1 MKSQTNYKSTNNTKV
16 RKSKRKLVFFGIFGL
31 AVIFVGVVV
40 ALNLFKSKPNH
51 DSTGGNNYTEL
62 SNTDLAQDKFSYK
75 LVDSAY
81 SSEINDSTSN
91 YAIITGVKSETL
103 PAGSD
108 GFNVKFPEVIVHNG
122 TSYPVKKIDCTIET
136 TDGTALQL
144 YGGTYKI
151 SSFDYTSISGNSNF
165 INSIRRI
172 EVPNC
177 VEYIEVGSFH
187 GLEELREIKLPFV
200 GVKRGNISTT
210 SDATSNDGYKSAFL
224 AIFGTGA
231 RVNKAANSNP
241 FYQTPGYKPAYY
253 DNQGTI
259 NETPTLSDGGS
270 GTVTWYD
277 SQTNIMTDLYLP
289 YYLEN
294 IEITDEVNIATHAF
308 FNEARAKEIKIT
320 FSTASWIN
328 KFTTSKS
335 IGNYAFARCIKL
347 ITAEMPSTATTIG
360 TGAFSQ
366 CYYLGQQDPDNNIDG
381 HVKLPNVL
389 DEIPEACFE
398 ECVDLT
404 SITLPYKIT
413 KIGRQ
418 AFWDCE
424 SLEKINSAYDE
435 SGSVNSQTSDTITL
449 PETIVTIGEQAFRNC
464 KRFQIVVVPNNV
476 QEIGKLTFNGCKN
489 LKDLTL
495 PFIGRVKGNS
505 GTADSL
511 FGYIF
516 GEYNDFNPDEA
527 ESIDNTVFQ
536 TDNGDPNETST
547 SMRHSF
553 YIPTSLVNVSI
564 LNETVVTP
572 GAFMNCSHIQ
582 SLNIQSS
589 ATEGTQDTTMTIG
602 QGALYG
608 CTSIS
613 DLTIPFTG
621 KSDSASGSEGN
632 LGWIFGSNSYG
643 NNETSA
649 VEKSDHTGYWYIPN
663 GLKTVHLQHQTTLKS
678 WSFYKTTMI
687 KNLVISKALQET
699 ERNVFYDCVSLETL
713 EMPFVGRKRGAE
725 LYRDWWWS
733 YDASIRNSMIW
744 LFAFMGRDVTGHYE
758 NAWVTDWQGARWD
771 SSIPEALTSI
781 TITDDTYIAGYA
793 FKGFKGLKKITI
805 LSTDESLSYI
815 EEGVFAGCESL
826 ETLEIPFIGSDANT
840 NRLDKY
846 NYTIGFLFGRSA
858 YGTSYRVTQ
867 SGYNFYIPK
876 QLSSIKINS
885 AVKYVPAWSF
895 ANMSSLNSVEIEGKI
910 DTIGAACFYNDI
922 HLKDLT
928 MKDACYTNVANY
940 AFANCSTLGE
950 MDRFIPGTV
959 RTIGN
964 YSFMGTSI
972 SKIADNISGVLTSIG
987 NYAFSNC
994 NQLQSFD
1001 FNDITLVKSFGDGVF
1016 AGCKRL
1022 TSVTNIKFLTP
1033 YMFKDCSS
1041 LEGVNLDYYFNL
1053 IDNTQNT
1060 QNVVKVDYI
1069 PEGLFDGCVSLKS
1082 QGVPGGLELDN
1093 ASHTI
1098 VTIGAYAF
1106 RNCESLTTFTL
1117 PESLTEIQAGA
1128 FQNCNKLEK
1137 LRIVRGC
1144 YIIPAGTDKA
1154 HNTDL
1159 TDLGVFYGC
1168 NDDFYLE
1175 VYSTEALWPTTWGY
1189 NWNCYYPV
1197 YVIGDDTSNIF
1208 TYEYSDDVKGYLIT
1222 GFNTDD
1228 YDFYVQLN
1236 SSYDQ
1241 YLLEDTVI
1249 FPSSYNGLPVKGI
1262 VEGAFSH
1269 FGPDGNELD
1278 PGVDYFAKV
1287 NTFVLG
1293 ENFTEIGDGLF
1304 SYDDRTVYIYSQ
1316 KTIAQAQTI
1325 TAPQSSTF
1333 VPSAIGGKPYNT
1345 LYQNYRGISYGME
1358 ENYASRAMIFYK
1370 DSWRFVG
1377 TKPTILM
1384 DALNFVLEDDSF
1396 VYNFGRKIEPVIKSI
1411 EPKDGVIV
1419 YTDID
1424 STQEN
1429 GEDLIYNIFYTYDPN
1444 SYGYDTETITGLDNV
1459 YVKYSNN
1466 INVGTGRITF
1476 TSNTSM
1482 LYGTQVKTFDIL
1494 RYELQLFHS
1503 SSDNAEG
1510 ATYLNYANDFVRY
1523 YNDKVTYSAFTS
1535 NGTNGKY
1542 STVIQK
1548 MYGSPWTVN
1557 NWTQGGAVLN
1567 LPTGYSIIGTLT
1579 TSSNNA
1585 GDYIACKQDITG
1597 KVDGAGSFRWIGS
1610 PIVTDSLGN
1619 NVTSNFSLVITAYVE
1634 ILPYV
1639 INSSSTGN
1647 LKWDGTLKD
1656 DGLYYYKY
1664 TGDVIVPSAY
1674 VFDDKLGVLD
1684 AGFKITTDQE
1694 AIEPWTLAGY
1704 NTTYTATIQSCSPNF
1719 RFEGNQNPQI
1729 QFRIEKGQ
1737 ITIEMN
1743 VKYTLKDDDDYY
1755 RYSGGFSSW
1764 INSDEFNMTV
1774 KGRGANSVIY
1784 GDLITSDCIKGTYSS
1799 SYDSANPGGFI
1810 GSFGW
1815 DSSNPLKIVSTTR
1828 HNGADTDPFL
1838 VEYDSANTNPNDN
1851 RYEVILNIQCT
1862 ISYINFDYALTVNE
1876 YVPEK
1881 DATTGTTSWN
1891 ESVLHLDDSLQI
1903 IMRNFTD
1910 STMDSVD
1917 KLTLTY
1923 GVDGYEHSLG
1933 VDFRN
1938 VFTNNTT
1945 ADVKFEVVGGA
1956 ITNLVYKFKEIP
1968 TPIPTVNLVLTI
1980 TKKNYEPVSKQI
1992 ELTLG
1997 KGNFNFSKSLDKEY
2011 DRKPVNGFDALLRR
2025 PADLDS
2031 CNVTFLWFDGYTNEQ
2046 LPSAPSA
2053 IGYYM
2058 VNVIAT
2064 GSQYFNDF
2072 TTDNDFYF
2080 TISRRRIIIKVID
2093 TEEPYDSKLY
2103 DGQPWT
2109 YNPVNAT
2116 VGINGESL
2124 NLLEG
2129 DKLTGSFTSRS
2140 EAVGIYRSKD
2150 DSGNTTKDFFER
2162 TSTIVSNDTLGDQSK
2177 NYIVVFEGDYEIKP
2191 RQFKYEINVD
2201 NSFANQDSNGVYTF
2215 TYNGNYH
2222 RATVTVTEPTSNY
2235 QVYYSLQ
2242 NPMAGAVEVDWSIY
2256 PFYFNQPSDG
2266 TDVYTTYVKLVADTY
2281 ETVYDQV
2288 AIRID
2293 GLDVKI
2299 VPTQTEFAYDGFAHS
2314 LILSTDP
2321 AWASLYY
2328 FDLGQSS
2335 FNQTAAESYEWTT
2348 ISPTYT
2354 QPGDYN
2360 IAVKGTALN
2369 YNTFITFFTLRIVDH
2384 HDPISIDIVGD
2395 KVDYDRQQH
2404 GITISNIESPYK
2416 LSDLVVRVALKD
2428 SYNLNDPQWINV
2440 QFNEVT
2446 PASEIYKGNFLSD
2459 AGDYPLYIEI
2469 LCKGRS
2475 PKIISSTL
2483 NDQETVSIH
2492 KLKFEFDDPDFYN
2505 GIFDGNYHTGVLK
2518 LAQNS
2523 SDRLI
2528 ITGSVNDNN
2537 ISYKYAKVVDNVE
2550 EIFDLTVY
2558 YGIIVNGQPV
2568 YTTEIQRFK
2577 NVTNTPMYIKVTATN
2592 FEDYE
2597 KDGSIIISKGDVSID
2612 FDDPQEIEYLARPV
2626 QDGDFSIETCHDGA
2640 RVYTFREYV
2649 INSTTGALELSSY
2662 YITNPTNLG
2671 NYRAYVSFADTQNC
2685 NAADIEFDFEI
2696 VPRILTVEYEHELEY
2711 TGDPQMPHPTITTGT
2726 TDTVYYDAVM
2736 YDNNNPGVVPNM
2748 PTLPGTYYFKLSE
2761 IYHNENYKLSAE
2773 DAGVLEFKIINRKVY
2788 ITYDGELDYTGQNQ
2802 SIYAHY
2808 VSSNAQA
2815 DSDSNFHLSN
2825 ILSVDSLSVELLTL
2839 NHMRGEYHLNAIY
2852 SYDASQ
2858 GLYVLKSNSTSPF
2871 AFSFIVQSLKV
2882 YNTSIGEGDGASAP
2896 YYDIIFDIKL
2906 KIVAPKLEVTYDP
2919 IQSIVFDGKRH
2930 HIDFTITSPTTG
2942 TEIYEYWYGE
2952 IDDPDPDDISDQNFL
2967 IRNVGH
2973 YVINFRITS
2982 LNYEPFVGRVDFTIL
2997 QGNLQCVIDDY
3008 SGIYDGTAQQTTY
3021 QVLNMDYADLINDKP
3036 TLYYLKKSVL
3046 DAHLPKSITLA
3057 DIESFFMQ
3065 NAPTNND
3072 LSQFITHGNG
3082 LSMLDAGEY
3091 YAVLYYPYSPSNN
3104 IGRVYEVKEITI
3116 EQRTLWFNYNGSDPF
3131 IASKYYDGQKYSG
3144 IKFVNSPNWTCEY
3157 DTTPTSNNLLANAG
3171 LVNGHQIDFTHFSSF
3186 TFRTVSANAR
3196 GNADGENHGD
3206 PYQAEG
3212 DFEFDYFIISLAGT
3226 QYQDN
3231 YRPAFNKITDVN
3243 GDEIYPFQITIK
3255 RIDLN
3260 VFEVMDT
3267 TLEYNGNQIL
3277 PKIKTPSDGELEVFY
3292 YKTDSDFNILPNDN
3306 GRYYQQTDVGYYLVY
3321 VHIKMGTNYYEWKYP
3336 QNPDPNYDFLDSD
3349 GKAYR
3354 IAHVQVTPK
3363 KVKVDWGTTTITY
3376 DGDGHEATPSIKDVY
3391 GNTVLISYS
3400 IYDNTYTEVP
3410 HETVMTNAGYYYLH
3424 ADLSA
3429 TSLIANSNN
3438 YDVQNSI
3445 EVFTIEKREYT
3456 ISYQTNEPW
3465 LKDYWHKDYTEND
3478 FDDFINGF
3486 KLKLRIS
3493 TISQEAGVY
3502 QYASQF
3508 VVDATVT
3515 DRDGYTYYDH
3525 GINVF
3530 ENEPIYVK
3538 DNFQFN
3544 LNLYVV
3550 LDSKTIKVRTS
3561 DIDREYNNQD
3571 VYPQIDVVSHTSGY
3585 SISYYGLK
3593 LQDDGS
3599 LPVDFDEKNIV
3610 YVSTIPYYRN
3620 VGKYKVYY
3628 KVTANGDDG
3637 VTNTAFGST
3646 TITIRQATAYINVGN
3661 IDKVYDGNAI
3671 SSIPVSG
3678 GFNGD
3683 YDSSGNLIQVNNR
3696 NSLLKF
3702 EFKRDGESDASYNS
3716 DFHPIDAG
3724 TYWVRITS
3732 TADNNS
3738 IYMQNYTALDTIEN
3752 TFKFTIKPSTLIFTV
3767 ADDMEIS
3774 SESNISYNTNEQT
3787 ILNNT
3792 TVTSNSHFGLSGLL
3806 ASDYFTYKIYS
3817 NVGTTLRRTTYLY
3830 TDAIARGDILYT
3842 FYGTNNDYFSIEW
3855 KTTNGGG
3862 TTPTDN
3868 TKNYNI
3874 KLIFSLC
3881 IHFPRMTVDEIPD
3894 VTVAYDGG
3902 QKSFATLSNINNY
3915 VHNPNTGYNIKY
3927 STTLSSN
3934 PNNYNL
3940 DDIKRTNP
3948 GTTTVF
3954 FMISCANFEDYFGQ
3968 AKFTI
3973 TYKDRNIE
3981 VADGAL
3987 DKYYDAVAYD
3997 SNSWQ
4002 DLIGLVT
4009 STDQDEALS
4018 TSGWKITY
4026 FLAEKDK
4033 ADDSEWKIAS
4043 DELTSVVNARDYIFR
4058 LTIPASTLY
4067 AEKVIERHF
4076 QIKRITYTVS
4086 SPQDV
4091 ETTYTGSR
4099 WMYNLGESLLN
4110 NNSIFTVTGLL
4121 SQDGNGNPVGHHI
4134 TSAMLVN
4141 DDIYSG
4147 KYVQNNNDPNNS
4159 GSIDISDQYSYTIV
4173 DQDGVDVRIN
4183 YEYNLDFALIVKKGK
4198 ITFTSN
4204 IPASG
4209 IFAYDK
4215 NGVTPIVSAIPSGYK
4230 VEYSETENGEYS
4242 EVPFTKYNVGTYS
4255 FWVRCI
4261 NVPNYEDA
4269 YQEFTYTIEKQ
4280 PNTLVIDPLD
4290 KIYDGSQVSPVITT
4304 NDYHGTASA
4313 ASGQGFSVI
4322 VKYYDENEQ
4331 NETAIAPKNVGT
4343 YWVSVIFGATT
4354 NYTGLEVKQKFT
4366 ISPRELTVNID
4377 KNILTYNAKE
4387 QAPNYTIT
4395 SNIVVNL
4402 NLGADYTIKY
4412 YSQSDLQTPIT
4423 KPKNI
4428 GSYSMVISLAGSGEN
4443 STYNNFQFD
4452 NGQKEIRINYEII
4465 KAKVTF
4471 TVSEAH
4477 FPYTNSPITISL
4489 SYITAFG
4496 LPQGVTLDSYII
4508 SLTGNSGTYNINCPY
4523 TSTDFTNYFKWSSTD
4538 NKPILTYN
4546 QQIESLDNYDITMVM
4561 TIIVAVGDLPYAV
4574 TEYVGQYD
4582 GQAHT
4587 INFQISQLSD
4597 DMTVQYSRDNSQWF
4611 DSLPTE
4617 TNVTNGAVHIYV
4629 KVTSSLYNNGQP
4641 VILGLP
4647 GSTDY
4652 NKFTITITK
4661 ADLTIEQPNI
4671 DLNKVYDGKV
4681 TTPPTATEI
4690 HTSAFGTDLLNPKY
4704 HFWALDKT
4712 DVSGNNY
4719 HEVPVIE
4726 TSEVGKYY
4734 LVIEYKD
4741 NQNYNDAQ
4749 TQPIYYEITPRQ
4761 ILVTMDDKSKT
4772 YDSLPWE
4779 GTISNDPSAI
4789 GALAD
4794 GRITTVPGIVESGLV
4809 SGHYFNATI
4818 KTKSAN
4824 SGTYTLENDFIY
4836 KSSYRIYDYINNK
4849 EINIENYK
4857 VVLKLNV
4864 LISNANFWTDE
4875 NNFIIKFSDGHGIY
4889 DGVTEYFVS
4898 HSWTNL
4904 NGDTTYP
4911 LITIPAGTPASDLLR
4926 IYDSL
4931 ISYNEIG
4938 FNVSDSE
4945 WSTTPIGKKF
4955 GTTTIYIKVAA
4966 PNYNTYYTQ
4975 AQIIVDAIP
4984 SGIIIDDRG
4993 ILASDKVYNGLP
5005 YEYDTIVVRSDK
5017 PNDTRVPY
5025 FKFYYRN
5032 ADGTKGNE
5040 VLDAN
5045 GQNVPPTNAG
5055 NYILR
5060 VYLDADPNNGYADYE
5075 SDNIPFNVLK
5085 AKVPVYWGADHIVTS
5100 TVNGNVVY
5108 KYEMYYTGQE
5118 RIPLAR
5124 AYGVIDISTNPSV
5137 HQYELIPLTV
5147 TADRTAIGI
5156 GSYIATAT
5164 ISSADYKQN
5173 YELLNPTTGYEIVKS
5188 VLLDPNNPNTNP
5200 VFPNDPS
5207 DPSLPDSPNNP
5218 NHPNSPDNPNNNSTF
5233 EGIEFLAHQYNPKAQ
5248 TANTPFTY
5256 GDQIILEVR
5265 FIYSDRNPVIYY
5277 YYLNKPAN
5285 ASTNNSSV
5293 WTITSIYDS
5302 NFSLVS
5308 TNPTCKF
5315 EFEFP
5320 ATLTTP
5326 TFDVTAKLKDKNN
5339 YAWNT
5344 SGDIADKNIIV
5355 HMEPLD
5361 LNPNNPD
5368 DPTNPDIW
5376 VEKPTKSTL
5385 LYDGTP
5391 LEFDQTDN
5399 LEKINVWYNINHTPD
5414 TSDDVLISPDN
5425 YTVYYGNNINPTS
5438 DDNNP
5443 YNNAYV
5449 IIVSN
5454 SGYVL
5459 SFKFGD
5465 YDAYN
5470 TEKQTHASD
5479 PLYVNKNINE
5489 TIAQTAAF
5497 TFEIVSPEPK
5507 YITLTE
5513 DSEMKFVSYDQDFN
5527 ANNGYAMTYTYGIS
5541 SEDRNTALEQIVGNE
5556 TNESIIIEK
5565 KKYSM
5570 FKLSHIAEKKNLKYI
5585 LTQIKNDLTRIAVY
5599 KEDGTS
5605 LWDGAVDTTLSDSN
5619 TQDDWIG
5626 SGVYIVL
5633 YDGSDISTRK
5643 AVDAVEIVVVGD
5655 LDGNGVID
5663 TNDSSEIL
5671 RNIGGVDQTNLTQY
5685 MKATYVA
5692 GLIAIDNDQIGVHNP
5707 VVSTVSTND
5716 SANIERYIAYR
5727 NTGDFFEDYFYSQ
5740 YII

>member
-1 MKSQTNYKSTNNTKV
+1 MKNRTNYKSLNNTKV
-16 RKSKRKLVFFGIFGL
+16 RKSKRKLAFFGIFGL
-31 AVIFVGVVV
+31 AIIFVGVVV
-40 ALNLFKSKPNH
+40 ALNIFKAKPH
-51 DSTGGNNYTEL
+51 DSTDHNNYTEL
-62 SNTDLAQDKFSYK
+62 SNTDLAQNKFSYK
-75 LVDSAY
+75 IEKDDLKYS
-81 SSEINDSTSN
+81 SSEIDSNASS
-91 YAIITGVKSETL
+91 YAIITGVKPEAL
-103 PAGSD
+103 PAGFD
-108 GFNVKFPEVIVHNG
+108 GFNVKFPEVIVDNG
-122 TSYPVKKIDCTIET
+122 KSYPVKEIDCTIDT
-136 TDGTALQL
+136 NGTVLPL
-144 YGGTYKI
+144 YRGYKI
-151 SSFDYTSISGNSNF
+151 SSFDYTRIIDGNATF
-165 INSIRRI
+165 VNSIRRI
-172 EVPNC
+172 EVPEC

-187 GLEELREIKLPFV
+187 GVEELREIKLPFI
-200 GVKRGNISTT
+200 GVKRGNKSTT
-210 SDATSNDGYKSAFL
+210 LYDTSTDGYKSAFL
-224 AIFGTGA
+224 AIFGTGE
-231 RVNKAANSNP
+231 RVNGRQNTGM
-241 FYQTPGYKPAYY
+241 FYQNDNYRPAYY
-253 DNQGTI
+253 TDSKSI
-259 NETPTLSDGGS
+259 NENPTLTDGGS
-270 GTVTWYD
+270 GTVSWYD
-277 SQTNIMTDLYLP
+277 ADLTILTDLYLP
-289 YYLEN
+289 YYLEH
-294 IEITDEVNIATHAF
+294 IEITDEVYVATHAF
-308 FNEARAKEIKIT
+308 FNVARAKEIKIT
-320 FSTASWIN
+320 FSTASWVK
-328 KFTTSKS
+328 KFTMNKS

-347 ITAEMPSTATTIG
+347 ITAELPSTATTIG

-366 CYYLGQQDPDNNIDG
+366 CYYLGKQDPDNNING
-381 HVKLPNVL
+381 YVKLPNVL
-389 DEIPEACFE
+389 AEIPEACFNFCTNLAE
-398 ECVDLT
+398 
-404 SITLPYKIT
+404 ITLPYKVS
-413 KIGRQ
+413 KIGKQ
-418 AFWDCE
+418 AFFDCE
-424 SLEKINSAYDE
+424 SLKKINSAYDE
-435 SGSVNSQTSDTITL
+435 SGSVNKQTSNTITL
-449 PETIVTIGEQAFRNC
+449 PETITIIGEEAFRYC
-464 KRFQIVVVPNNV
+464 QRFEIVVIPNNV
-476 QEIGKLTFNGCKN
+476 QEIGNSALNGCKN

-495 PFIGRVKGNS
+495 PFIGSKKGNS

-511 FGYIF
+511 FGFIF
-516 GEYNDFNPDEA
+516 GDFNDSSPDEA
-527 ESIDNTVFQ
+527 SSDPTVFQ

-547 SMRHSF
+547 DKRHAF
-553 YIPTSLVNVSI
+553 YIPESLVNVSI
-564 LNETVVTP
+564 LNESVVTP

-589 ATEGTQDTTMTIG
+589 AAEGTQDTTMTIG

-608 CTSIS
+608 CTSLNN
-613 DLTIPFTG
+613 LTIPFTG
-621 KSDSASGSEGN
+621 KSDSIGGEEGN
-632 LGWIFGSNSYG
+632 FGWIFGSNSYG

-649 VEKSDHTGYWYIPN
+649 VEKSSHTGYWYIPN
-663 GLKTVHLQHQTTLKS
+663 SLKTVKLQHQTTLKS

-687 KNLVISKALQET
+687 QNLVISKALQQT

-713 EMPFVGRKRGAE
+713 EMPFVGAQRGAE
-725 LYRDWWWS
+725 TAYHYWD
-733 YDASIRNSMIW
+733 YDTNIMNSMIY

-758 NAWVTDWQGARWD
+758 NAWVTDWQGSRWN
-771 SSIPEALTSI
+771 SSIPETLTSI

-793 FKGFKGLKKITI
+793 FRGFKGLKKITI
-805 LSTDESLSYI
+805 LNDTKSLSYI
-815 EEGVFAGCESL
+815 DEGVFAGCESL

-840 NRLDKY
+840 NRHDKY

-867 SGYNFYIPK
+867 SGYSFYIPK

-885 AVKYVPAWSF
+885 AVNYVPAWSF
-895 ANMSSLNSVEIEGKI
+895 ANMSSLNSVEIVGKI

-928 MKDACYTNVANY
+928 MKDACYINVANY
-940 AFANCSTLGE
+940 AFANCATLGE
-950 MDRFIPGTV
+950 MERFIPGTV
-959 RTIGN
+959 KTIGN
-964 YSFMGTSI
+964 YAFMGTSI
-972 SKIADNISGVLTSIG
+972 SKISDNIVGLLTSIG

-1001 FNDITLVKSFGDGVF
+1001 FNDITSVTSFGEGVF
-1016 AGCKRL
+1016 SGCKRL
-1022 TSVTNIKFLTP
+1022 VSVTNIKFLTP

-1053 IDNTQNT
+1053 IDNTQST
-1060 QNVVKVDYI
+1060 QNVTKVDYI
-1069 PEGLFDGCVSLKS
+1069 PEGLFAGCVSLKS
-1082 QGVPGGLELDN
+1082 PGIPGGLELDN

-1098 VTIGAYAF
+1098 TTIGAYAF
-1106 RNCESLTTFTL
+1106 KNCESLTTLIL
-1117 PESLTEIQAGA
+1117 PESLTEIQTGA

-1137 LRIVRGC
+1137 MRIVRSC

-1168 NDDFYLE
+1168 NEDFYLE
-1175 VYSTEALWPTTWGY
+1175 VYNPEALWPTTWGY
-1189 NWNCYYPV
+1189 NWNCYFPV
-1197 YVIGDDTSNIF
+1197 YVIGDNTSNIF

-1228 YDFYVQLN
+1228 NDFYVQLN
-1236 SSYDQ
+1236 STYDQ

-1262 VEGAFSH
+1262 VEGAFNH
-1269 FGPDGNELD
+1269 FGPDGNEID
-1278 PGVDYFAKV
+1278 PGIDYFAKV

-1304 SYDDRTVYIYSQ
+1304 SYEDRTVYIYSQ
-1316 KTIAQAQTI
+1316 KTIAQAQKI

-1333 VPSAIGGKPYNT
+1333 VPSTIGGKSYNT
-1345 LYQNYRGISYGME
+1345 LYQKYRGISYGIE
-1358 ENYASRAMIFYK
+1358 GNYASRAMIFYK

-1384 DALNFVLEDDSF
+1384 DAINFILEDDSF
-1396 VYNFGRKIEPVIKSI
+1396 VYNFGRKIEPVIKSL

-1419 YTDID
+1419 YTNMESIR
-1424 STQEN
+1424 EN
-1429 GEDLIYNIFYTYDPN
+1429 GGDLIYNIFYTYDKN

-1459 YVKYSNN
+1459 YIKYSNN
-1466 INVGTGRITF
+1466 VNVGTGRITF

-1482 LYGTQVKTFDIL
+1482 LYGTQIKTFDIL
-1494 RYELQLFHS
+1494 KYELQLFHS

-1510 ATYLNYANDFVRY
+1510 ATYVNYANDFVRY
-1523 YNDKVTYSAFTS
+1523 YKDKVTNSRFTT
-1535 NGTNGKY
+1535 NGVNGKY

-1548 MYGSPWTVN
+1548 MYGSPWTVS
-1557 NWTQGGAVLN
+1557 NWTQGGSVLN

-1579 TSSNNA
+1579 TSSSNA
-1585 GDYIACKQDITG
+1585 GDYIACKQDISG
-1597 KVDGAGSFRWIGS
+1597 KVDGAGTFKWIGS

-1634 ILPYV
+1634 ILPYK
-1639 INSSSTGN
+1639 IDSSSTGN

-1656 DGLYYYKY
+1656 DGLYHYKY
-1664 TGDVIVPSAY
+1664 TGQAIVPSAY
-1674 VFDDKLGVLD
+1674 VYDDKLGNLD
-1684 AGFKITTDQE
+1684 AGFVITTNEE
-1694 AIEPWTLAGY
+1694 AIEPNTLPGY
-1704 NTTYTATIQSCSPNF
+1704 NKIYTATIKSCSPNF
-1719 RFEGNQNPQI
+1719 KFDGNQNPQI
-1729 QFRIEKGQ
+1729 QFVIDKGE

-1743 VKYTLKDDDDYY
+1743 VNYTLKDDDDYY

-1764 INSDEFNMTV
+1764 KNSDEFNMTV
-1774 KGRGANSVIY
+1774 KGCGTNSVIY

-1799 SYDSANPGGFI
+1799 AYDSANPGNFK

-1815 DSSNPLKIVSTTR
+1815 DSSKPLKIVSTTR

-1851 RYEVILNIQCT
+1851 RYDVILNIQCT

-1876 YVPEK
+1876 YIPEK
-1881 DATTGTTSWN
+1881 DVTTGTTSWN
-1891 ESVLHLDDSLQI
+1891 EKVLHLDDSLQVL
-1903 IMRNFTD
+1903 MRNFTD
-1910 STMDSVD
+1910 STMNSVD

-1938 VFTNNTT
+1938 VFANNTT

-1968 TPIPTVNLVLTI
+1968 TPIPTVSLNLTI
-1980 TKKNYEPVSKQI
+1980 TKKNYEPVYKQI

-1997 KGNFNFSKSLDKEY
+1997 KGNFNFSNPLDKEY
-2011 DRKPVNGFDALLRR
+2011 DRKPVNGLDALLRR
-2025 PADLDS
+2025 PSDLDS

-2046 LPSAPSA
+2046 LSTAPSA
-2053 IGYYM
+2053 IGYYK
-2058 VNVIAT
+2058 VNIIAT

-2072 TTDNDFYF
+2072 TTNNEFYF
-2080 TISRRRIIIKVID
+2080 TISRRRIIIKVVD
-2093 TEEPYDSKLY
+2093 TEDPYDSKLY
-2103 DGQPWT
+2103 DGKPWT

-2140 EAVGIYRSKD
+2140 EAVGLYRSKD
-2150 DSGNTTKDFFER
+2150 ESGNATKDFFEKMR
-2162 TSTIVSNDTLGDQSK
+2162 TTVNNDTLGEQSN
-2177 NYIVVFEGDYEIKP
+2177 NYVVVFEGNYEIKP

-2201 NSFANQDSNGVYTF
+2201 NSYANQDSNGVYTF

-2222 RATVTVTEPTSNY
+2222 RATVTVSEPTSNY
-2235 QVYYSLQ
+2235 QIYYSLQ
-2242 NPMAGAVEVDWSIY
+2242 NPMAGAVEVEWSIY

-2266 TDVYTTYVKLVADTY
+2266 TNVYTTYVKLVADTY

-2288 AIRID
+2288 AIKID
-2293 GLDVKI
+2293 GLTVDV
-2299 VPTQTEFAYDGFAHS
+2299 VPNQLDFTYDGFSHS
-2314 LILSTDP
+2314 IILNTNP
-2321 AWASLYY
+2321 YWATLYY
-2328 FDLGQSS
+2328 YDFTGFDYNKLDPDS
-2335 FNQTAAESYEWTT
+2335 FEWST
-2348 ISPTYT
+2348 IPPTHT
-2354 QPGDYN
+2354 EIGSYN
-2360 IAVKGTALN
+2360 IAVRAIANN
-2369 YNTFITFFTLRIVDH
+2369 YNTFDNFFKMNI
-2384 HDPISIDIVGD
+2384 IDNGPTINLSVVGD
-2395 KVDYDRQQH
+2395 NVNYDREQH
-2404 GITISNIESPYK
+2404 GITIKDIASPLK
-2416 LSDLVVRVALKD
+2416 LSDLVIKVALKD
-2428 SYNLNDPQWINV
+2428 SNYLNDPQWINV
-2440 QFNEVT
+2440 QFNET
-2446 PASEIYKGNFLSD
+2446 APASGIYKANFLSD
-2459 AGDYPLYIEI
+2459 AGTYPLYIEI
-2469 LCKGRS
+2469 YSKGYKPLKLGSS
-2475 PKIISSTL
+2475 P
-2483 NDQETVSIH
+2483 DDTVTVNIN
-2492 KLKFEFDDPDFYN
+2492 KLEFEFAKFDFYN
-2505 GIFDGNYHTGVLK
+2505 GIFDGNYHTGLLK
-2518 LAQNS
+2518 LEQNS

-2528 ITGSVNDNN
+2528 VTGSVNDNN
-2537 ISYKYAKVVDNVE
+2537 ISYKYAKVVDNIE

-2558 YGIIVNGQPV
+2558 YGTLVNGQPV

-2577 NVTNTPMYIKVTATN
+2577 NVTNTPLYIKVTANN
-2592 FEDYE
+2592 FNDCEQS
-2597 KDGSIIISKGDVSID
+2597 GSIIISKGDINIQYSN
-2612 FDDPQEIEYLARPV
+2612 PQEIQYLARPV
-2626 QDGDFSIETCHDGA
+2626 QDGDFDIITCHDGA
-2640 RVYTFREYV
+2640 RVYKFKEYV
-2649 INSTTGALELSSY
+2649 TNSTGALELSNY

-2671 NYRAYVSFADTQNC
+2671 KYYAYVSFADTQNC
-2685 NAADIEFDFEI
+2685 NAAEIKFDFEI
-2696 VPRILTVEYEHELEY
+2696 KSRILTVEYDHELEY
-2711 TGDPQMPHPTITTGT
+2711 TGGPQMPHPNITTGT
-2726 TDTVYYDAVM
+2726 RDTVYYDAVM
-2736 YDNNNPGVVPNM
+2736 HDINNPSVIPDM
-2748 PTLPGTYYFKLSE
+2748 PTLPGTYYFKLNE
-2761 IYHNENYKLSAE
+2761 IYHNENYELSDE
-2773 DAGVLEFKIINRKVY
+2773 YEGVLEFKIINRKVY
-2788 ITYDGELDYTGQNQ
+2788 ISYDGTLDYTGQKQ
-2802 SIYAHY
+2802 SIYANY
-2808 VSSNAQA
+2808 ISSNAQE
-2815 DSDSNFHLSN
+2815 DSDSNFHLKN
-2825 ILSVDSLSVELLTL
+2825 ILSVDSLSMKLTTL
-2839 NHMRGEYHLNAIY
+2839 SHKRGEYHLNAIY
-2852 SYDASQ
+2852 SYDANQ
-2858 GLYVLKSNSTSPF
+2858 DKYVLKDNSTSPF
-2871 AFSFIVQSLKV
+2871 SFSFDVDSLKV
-2882 YNTSIGEGDGASAP
+2882 YKTSSGESNGATAP
-2896 YYDIIFDIKL
+2896 YYDIIVDIKL
-2906 KIVAPKLEVTYDP
+2906 KIVAPQLEVTYDSTQTV
-2919 IQSIVFDGKRH
+2919 IFDGKRH
-2930 HIDFTITSPTTG
+2930 HIDFNITSPTTG
-2942 TEIYEYWYGE
+2942 TEIYEYWYGQTDNPNPE
-2952 IDDPDPDDISDQNFL
+2952 DISDQNFL

-2973 YVINFRITS
+2973 YIINFRITS
-2982 LNYEPFVGRVDFTIL
+2982 LNYETFVGRVDFTIL
-2997 QGNLQCVIDDY
+2997 QGNLQCAIDDY
-3008 SGIYDGTAQQTTY
+3008 SGVYDGTTQQTTY
-3021 QVLNMDYADLINDKP
+3021 QVLNMDVADLINDKP
-3036 TLYYLKKSVL
+3036 TLYYFKKSIL
-3046 DAHLPKSITLA
+3046 ASHSPKEITLD
-3057 DIESFFMQ
+3057 DIEKFFMK
-3065 NAPTNND
+3065 NAPAND
-3072 LSQFITHGNG
+3072 EIYQFIANGNG
-3082 LSMLDAGEY
+3082 SSMLDAGEY
-3091 YAVLYYPYSPSNN
+3091 YAVLYYPYSPTNN

-3131 IASKYYDGQKYSG
+3131 IKSKNYDGQKYSG
-3144 IKFVNSPNWTCEY
+3144 IKFVNEPNWTCEY
-3157 DTTPTSNNLLANAG
+3157 DTTPTSNNLLVNAG
-3171 LVNGHQIDFTHFSSF
+3171 LVNGHQIDFTQFSSY

-3196 GNADGENHGD
+3196 GNADGENNGD

-3212 DFEFDYFIISLAGT
+3212 DFEFEHFIISLAGV

-3231 YRPAFNKITDVN
+3231 YRPAFNKVTDVN
-3243 GDEIYPFQITIK
+3243 GDKIYPFQITIK

-3260 VFEVMDT
+3260 KFDVFDT
-3267 TLEYNGNQIL
+3267 TLEYSGNQIF
-3277 PKIKTPSDGELEVFY
+3277 PKVKTPSDGELEAFY
-3292 YKTDSDFNILPNDN
+3292 YKTDSNFNILPNDS

-3363 KVKVDWGTTTITY
+3363 KIKVDWGTTTITY

-3391 GNTVLISYS
+3391 GNKVLISYS

-3429 TSLIANSNN
+3429 TSISNANN

-3465 LKDYWHKDYTEND
+3465 LKDYWYKDYTEND
-3478 FDDFINGF
+3478 FDDFIDGF
-3486 KLKLRIS
+3486 KLDLKIR
-3493 TISQEAGVY
+3493 TISQEAGIY
-3502 QYASQF
+3502 QYANQF
-3508 VVDATVT
+3508 VIDATVT

-3530 ENEPIYVK
+3530 ENKPIYVK

-3544 LNLYVV
+3544 LNFYVV
-3550 LDSKTIKVRTS
+3550 LDSKTIKVRTN

-3571 VYPQIDVVSHTSGY
+3571 VYPQIDVISHTSGY
-3585 SISYYGLK
+3585 SILYYGIK
-3593 LQDDGS
+3593 LNDDGS
-3599 LPVDFDEKNIV
+3599 LPNGFDENSIA
-3610 YVSTIPYYRN
+3610 YAATIPYYRN
-3620 VGKYKVYY
+3620 VGKYKIYY
-3628 KVTANGDDG
+3628 KVNANGDEG
-3637 VTNTAFGST
+3637 VENTAFGST

-3661 IDKVYDGNAI
+3661 IDKTYDGNAI
-3671 SSIPVSG
+3671 ASIPVSG

-3683 YDSSGNLIQVNNR
+3683 YSSSGTLIQTNNR
-3696 NSLLKF
+3696 NKLLNF

-3716 DFHPIDAG
+3716 DFHPINAG

-3732 TADNNS
+3732 KADNNS
-3738 IYMQNYTALDTIEN
+3738 SYMQNYTALDTIEN
-3752 TFKFTIKPSTLIFTV
+3752 TFKFTIKPATLIFTV
-3767 ADDMEIS
+3767 ADDKEIT
-3774 SESNISYNTNEQT
+3774 SESNISYNTNEQIIRNNST
-3787 ILNNT
+3787 IT
-3792 TVTSNSHFGLSGLL
+3792 ANSHFGISGLL

-3830 TDAIARGDILYT
+3830 TDAIARGDTLYT

-3855 KTTNGGG
+3855 KTTTSNGI
-3862 TTPTDN
+3862 TSVDN
-3868 TKNYNI
+3868 FQNYNL
-3874 KLIFSLC
+3874 KLVFSLC
-3881 IHFPRMTVDEIPD
+3881 IHFPRMTVDEVQD
-3894 VTVAYDGG
+3894 VTVAYDGSA
-3902 QKSFATLSNINNY
+3902 KSFATESNILNY
-3915 VHNPNTGYNIKY
+3915 IHNPNTGYNIKY

-3934 PNNYNL
+3934 PNDYNL
-3940 DDIKRTNP
+3940 DDISRTTP

-3973 TYKDRNIE
+3973 TYKDRNIK

-4002 DLIGLVT
+4002 NLLNLVT
-4009 STDQDEALS
+4009 STDRDEALP
-4018 TSGWKITY
+4018 TTGWKITY

-4033 ADDSEWKIAS
+4033 TDDSEWKIVS

-4058 LTIPASTLY
+4058 LTIPASVLY
-4067 AEKVIERHF
+4067 GETVIQKHF

-4086 SPQDV
+4086 ASQVV

-4099 WMYNLGESLLN
+4099 WIYNLGEALLN

-4121 SQDGNGNPVGHHI
+4121 NQDGNGNPVGHHI

-4141 DDIYSG
+4141 DNIYSG

-4183 YEYNLDFALIVKKGK
+4183 YEYNLDFALIVKKGS

-4215 NGVTPIVSAIPSGYK
+4215 DGISPIVSAIPAGYK
-4230 VEYSETENGEYS
+4230 VEYSEAQNGDYS
-4242 EVPFTKYNVGTYS
+4242 EIPFTKYNVGTYS
-4255 FWVRCI
+4255 FWARCI
-4261 NVPNYEDA
+4261 NVPNYDDA

-4280 PNTLVIDPLD
+4280 PNTLIIDPLD
-4290 KIYDGSQVSPVITT
+4290 KVYDGSQVNPVITT
-4304 NDYHGTASA
+4304 NDYHGTASSA
-4313 ASGQGFSVI
+4313 LGQGFNVI

-4331 NETAIAPKNVGT
+4331 NETANAPKNVGT
-4343 YWVSVIFGATT
+4343 YWVSVIFGSTT

-4366 ISPRELTVNID
+4366 ISPRELTVNVD

-4387 QAPNYTIT
+4387 QEPNYTIT

-4402 NLGADYTIKY
+4402 NLGVDYTIKY
-4412 YSQSDLQTPIT
+4412 YTQSDLQTAIT

-4428 GSYSMVISLAGSGEN
+4428 GSYSMLISLTGTGEN
-4443 STYNNFQFD
+4443 STFNNFQFD
-4452 NGQKEIRINYEII
+4452 NGQKEIRINYEIT

-4489 SYITAFG
+4489 SYITTSG

-4523 TSTDFTNYFKWSSTD
+4523 TSSDFTNYFKWSSTD

-4546 QQIESLDNYDITMVM
+4546 QQTESLDNYDITMVM
-4561 TIIVAVGDLPYAV
+4561 AIIVAVGDLPYAV

-4587 INFQISQLSD
+4587 INFQISQLSN
-4597 DMTVQYSRDNSQWF
+4597 DMTVLYSKDNSQWF

-4661 ADLTIEQPNI
+4661 ADLTIEQPNV

-4741 NQNYNDAQ
+4741 NQNYTDAQ

-4789 GALAD
+4789 GALVD

-4836 KSSYRIYDYINNK
+4836 KSSYRIYDYVNNK

-4864 LISNANFWTDE
+4864 LISNANFWLDE
-4875 NNFIIKFSDGHGIY
+4875 NNFIIKFTDGHGIY

-4911 LITIPAGTPASDLLR
+4911 LITIPDGTSVSDLLK

-4945 WSTTPIGKKF
+4945 WLPTPIGKKF

-5005 YEYDTIVVRSDK
+5005 YEYNTIVVRSDK

-5040 VLDAN
+5040 VLDIN
-5045 GQNVPPTNAG
+5045 GQNVAPTNAG

-5060 VYLDADPNNGYADYE
+5060 VYLDADQNNGYADYE
-5075 SDNIPFNVLK
+5075 SDNIPFNVIK

-5100 TVNGNVVY
+5100 TVNGNVTY
-5108 KYEMYYTGQE
+5108 KYEMYYTGSE
-5118 RIPLAR
+5118 KIPLAR
-5124 AYGVIDISTNPSV
+5124 AYGIIDISANPSV

-5147 TADRTAIGI
+5147 TADRTAISI
-5156 GSYIATAT
+5156 GSYIATAA

-5188 VLLDPNNPNTNP
+5188 VLLDPNNPITNP

-5207 DPSLPDSPNNP
+5207 DPSLPDSPNNK
-5218 NHPNSPDNPNNNSTF
+5218 NHPNSPNNPNNNSAL
-5233 EGIEFLAHQYNPKAQ
+5233 EGIEFLANQYNPKAQ
-5248 TANTPFTY
+5248 TASTPFTY
-5256 GDQIILEVR
+5256 GEQIILEVK
-5265 FIYSDRNPVIYY
+5265 FIYSDRNPVVYY
-5277 YYLNKPAN
+5277 YYVNKSTN
-5285 ASTNNSSV
+5285 ARTNNSSV

-5302 NFSLVS
+5302 NFSLIS
-5308 TNPTCKF
+5308 TNPNCEF

-5344 SGDIADKNIIV
+5344 NGDIADRNIIV
-5355 HMEPLD
+5355 HMDPLD

-5391 LEFDQTDN
+5391 LEFDQTDS
-5399 LEKINVWYNINHTPD
+5399 LEKINVWYNINHTPN

-5470 TEKQTHASD
+5470 TEKQTHAND

-5513 DSEMKFVSYDQDFN
+5513 DSVMKFVSYEQDFDP
-5527 ANNGYAMTYTYGIS
+5527 NNQYALTYTYGIS
-5541 SEDRNTALEQIVGNE
+5541 SEDRNTALEQIVGSE
-5556 TNESIIIEK
+5556 TNESVIIEK

-5570 FKLSHIAEKKNLKYI
+5570 FKLSHIAQRHNLKYI

-5605 LWDGAVDTTLSDSN
+5605 LWDGALDTTLSDSN
-5619 TQDDWIG
+5619 EMSDWIG
-5626 SGVYIVL
+5626 SGTYIVL
-5633 YDGSDISTRK
+5633 YDCSDISTRK
-5643 AVDAVEIVVVGD
+5643 AVDAVEIVIVGD
-5655 LDGNGVID
+5655 VNGDGMVNASDSADILQYVFAGY
-5663 TNDSSEIL
+5663 DSSNQIEF
-5671 RNIGGVDQTNLTQY
+5671 Q
-5685 MKATYVA
+5685 KAKYVA
-5692 GLIAIDNDQIGVHNP
+5692 GLVQTTSRSIQSA
-5707 VVSTVSTND
+5707 SD
-5716 SANIERYIAYR
+5716 SAEVLAY
-5727 NTGDFFEDYFYSQ
+5727 TFTYTDTYDYFEDNFYSY
-5740 YII
+5740 YINQNNSGS